1 MWGSVEMD
9 VWMWIILGDLNDDKF
24 WITSGVHPI

>member
-1 MWGSVEMD
+1 MWGLVEMD
-9 VWMWIILGDLNDDKF
+9 VWMWIKLRDSNDDKF